1 MKCPNCNQEM
11 IEKKDFCIN
20 CGKRLIK
27 EKQVSK
33 KGIIVFMILMVIV
46 GFITC
51 YLIINLNTDKEIEPY
66 IKGEYNVRK
75 GK

>member
-51 YLIINLNTDKEIEPY
+51 YLIINLNTDKEIESY

-75 GK
+75 SK

>member
-33 KGIIVFMILMVIV
+33 KGIIVFMILMVM
-46 GFITC
+46 
-51 YLIINLNTDKEIEPY
+51 
-66 IKGEYNVRK
+66 VRK
-75 GK
+75 NLFYLQYVAQFMNLIFLNIRMAS

>member
-1 MKCPNCNQEM
+1 M
-11 IEKKDFCIN
+11 
-20 CGKRLIK
+20 IK

-75 GK
+75 SK

>member
-33 KGIIVFMILMVIV
+33 KRDNCIYDFNGNCWFY
-46 GFITC
+46 
-51 YLIINLNTDKEIEPY
+51 YLLSY
-66 IKGEYNVRK
+66 Y
-75 GK
+75 

>member
-51 YLIINLNTDKEIEPY
+51 YLIINLKIEPY

-75 GK
+75 SK